1 MPGSNVFQRLSEGCV
16 IPAHPLALT
25 PQNKLDERCQRA
37 LTRYYLAS
45 GAGGLAVGV
54 HTTQFAIHDPKVG
67 LYRPV
72 LELAI
77 ETARQFAASQRLPL
91 PIMIAG
97 LVGDT
102 RQALQEAHLAK
113 ELGYH

>member
-1 MPGSNVFQRLSEGCV
+1 MAFVTAGFERAFSMVGPGIFERLRKGCV

-25 PQNKLDERCQRA
+25 RENKLDERCQRA
-37 LTRYYLAS
+37 LTRYYLAA

-54 HTTQFAIHDPKVG
+54 HTTQFAIHNPQAG

-72 LELAI
+72 LELAVATGQSCAC
-77 ETARQFAASQRLPL
+77 EP

-97 LVGDT
+97 LVGD
-102 RQALQEAHLAK
+102 
-113 ELGYH
+113 

>member
-1 MPGSNVFQRLSEGCV
+1 VDTHILKKLLSGCV
-16 IPAHPLALT
+16 IPAHPLAL
-25 PQNKLDERCQRA
+25 QRDNKMDERCQRA
-37 LTRYYLAS
+37 LTRYYLAA

-77 ETARQFAASQRLPL
+77 ETARQSVASGDCDE

-97 LVGDT
+97 LVGGT
-102 RQALQEAHLAK
+102 KQAIE
-113 ELGYH
+113 

>member
-1 MPGSNVFQRLSEGCV
+1 MVNSGIINKLRSGCV
-16 IPAHPLALT
+16 VPAHPLALRADS
-25 PQNKLDERCQRA
+25 KIDEKHQRA

-54 HTTQFAIHDPKVG
+54 HTTQFAIHNPKVG

-72 LELAI
+72 LELAG
-77 ETARQFAASQRLPL
+77 ETVQQWTESTNSSK

-97 LVGDT
+97 IVGET
-102 RQALQEAHLAK
+102 RQAVEERLRTI
-113 ELGYH
+113 

>member
-1 MPGSNVFQRLSEGCV
+1 LLKNGR
-16 IPAHPLALT
+16 I
-25 PQNKLDERCQRA
+25 DESCQRA

-54 HTTQFAIHDPKVG
+54 HTTQFAIHNPKVG

-72 LELAI
+72 LELAM
-77 ETARQFAASQRLPL
+77 ETARHHGIAAAAA

-97 LVGDT
+97 VVGDT
-102 RQALQEAHLAK
+102 PQALQDRALAK
-113 ELGYH
+113 NAIIWDCSRLPRCEASPSAR